1 MSLQV
6 CHCGWSKVTTY
17 HGLITHQGKMGC
29 TSRGVKVEES
39 EQQYMWGHIE
49 LTNNQKDFELDLYT
63 SIETDYYSDKSLQIC
78 QCGWS
83 KVTTYQGLRTHQGMM
98 GCTPKGVKVEAN
110 EQQYMWGHVG
120 LTDNQKDFR
129 LDVDTSIK
137 TDTTDYYSGMSL
149 QVCHCGW
156 SKVTTYQGLRIH
168 QGKMGCTPKKTR
180 SPKTE
185 ECDWNNQGEEVGQRK
200 HQPAKRTTV
209 KKENAPL
216 RPSTNSRTISAEKT
230 IKVEN
235 KSSFATPQHS
245 SQRATH
251 PKAGHQ
257 LQGSSTHPQ
266 RTDSRAMTGYWSHT
280 DSATAAAFKEEPKT
294 PTLPRS
300 SQRATNSMAG
310 HQMQDS
316 STHPQVN
323 GSDREHPTPTYPV
336 TVVRPKK
343 KDRKDQTLSQKS
355 DHREMAGNWSI
366 NSCTDSAPAA
376 TIKEE
381 PKSPLAIPQQ
391 SFHTASNSK
400 LQDFSTGVQV
410 NRSVGERPTVPRITV
425 VPPKERDHTLSQVK
439 SLVRE
444 RPTTTDPATV
454 VRPKGRGS
462 NIGTAFTTPQR
473 SFQTG
478 TNSKAGHQLQ
488 DFSTGVQL
496 NRSVGECPRSSPL
509 ATVGQPKEKDRKD
522 HSLSQARQEGFQS
535 ELQWKIQMKKENNC
549 EIRPAERACESA
561 PDSKCSNIQP
571 ISAAAE
577 ATKKKDPESLC
588 ETAQPDFSTGMK
600 LKELA
605 RMFSVTTTQETA
617 VRPKKKHRE
626 EQKLSQVKLLAQ
638 KLSAATTAQITEV
651 QPKEKEREDPK
662 LPQNVP
668 DTRSATTQMNA
679 ASGEATTEDPKID
692 SSTGTKLALSV
703 KELARMF
710 SATSEET
717 AVQLKGKH
725 REEKL
730 SQVRPSVKHV
740 TEVNLFAQKLSATT
754 AQETAGH
761 PKEKDMEVQN
771 LPQVRPDRNAA
782 DTAVKD
788 KIQTREQKV
797 AQGRSSVKARK
808 GSSEAKRLEITSVFS
823 EVVRVAENA
832 KQKSL
837 DLSLSTLR
845 TTTSTMMEQIQ
856 QNLDKLSAIEL
867 KWISKFAVDVKLDP
881 TTTHRCLVSVD
892 GKKVSSGGENQDAP
906 GSFGSVLGLNRLTSG
921 KSYWEVVVSNKTGW
935 NLGVARGGANREG
948 KLALK
953 PDNGYWVAEHYEN
966 KYAALTATPVCLSLK
981 EKPQKVGVFVDYE
994 ESLVSF
1000 YDVTAQS
1007 HIYSFTEC
1015 WFTGEI
1021 YPYFSL
1027 HLKGDGQSAN
1037 SLIISTVKHQ

>member
-6 CHCGWSKVTTY
+6 CHCGWSKITTY
-17 HGLITHQGKMGC
+17 HGLRTHQGKMGC
-29 TSRGVKVEES
+29 TPRGVKVEES

-63 SIETDYYSDKSLQIC
+63 SIETNTTDYYSDMSLQIC

-83 KVTTYQGLRTHQGMM
+83 KVTTYHGLRTHQGMM
-98 GCTPKGVKVEAN
+98 GCTPKGVKVEVN

-120 LTDNQKDFR
+120 HTDNQKDFR
-129 LDVDTSIK
+129 LDGYTSIK
-137 TDTTDYYSGMSL
+137 TGAADYYSDVSL

-156 SKVTTYQGLRIH
+156 SKVTTYHGLRIH

-180 SPKTE
+180 IPKTE
-185 ECDWNNQGEEVGQRK
+185 QCDWNNQWEEVGERK

-230 IKVEN
+230 GPIKVEN
-235 KSSFATPQHS
+235 KSSFATPQSS

-251 PKAGHQ
+251 PNAGHQ

-266 RTDSRAMTGYWSHT
+266 RTDSRAVTGYWSHT
-280 DSATAAAFKEEPKT
+280 DSATADAFKEEPKT
-294 PTLPRS
+294 PTIPRS
-300 SQRATNSMAG
+300 SQRATNSLAG

-316 STHPQVN
+316 STHPRVI
-323 GSDREHPTPTYPV
+323 GADREHPTPTYPV

-355 DHREMAGNWSI
+355 DRREMSGNWSI
-366 NSCTDSAPAA
+366 NSCTDFATVA

-381 PKSPLAIPQQ
+381 SKSPLAIPQQ
-391 SFHTASNSK
+391 SFHTTSNSE

-410 NRSVGERPTVPRITV
+410 NRSVGECPTVPRITV
-425 VPPKERDHTLSQVK
+425 VRPKERDHTLSQVK
-439 SLVRE
+439 SLVSE

-462 NIGTAFTTPQR
+462 NIGTAFTTPQQ

-478 TNSKAGHQLQ
+478 TNSKAGHRLQ

-509 ATVGQPKEKDRKD
+509 ATVVQPREKDRKD

-535 ELQWKIQMKKENNC
+535 ELPWKIQMRKEKFS

-561 PDSKCSNIQP
+561 PDSKCSNIQTN
-571 ISAAAE
+571 SAAAE
-577 ATKKKDPESLC
+577 ATKKKDPESSC

-605 RMFSVTTTQETA
+605 RMFSATTTQETA
-617 VRPKKKHRE
+617 VRPKKEHRG

-638 KLSAATTAQITEV
+638 KLSAGTTAQITEV
-651 QPKEKEREDPK
+651 QPKENDREDLK

-668 DTRSATTQMNA
+668 DTTSATTQMNP

-710 SATSEET
+710 SATTSEET
-717 AVQLKGKH
+717 AVRLKGKH
-725 REEKL
+725 REEKQ
-730 SQVRPSVKHV
+730 SQVK
-740 TEVNLFAQKLSATT
+740 LFAQKLSATT
-754 AQETAGH
+754 AQETAVH
-761 PKEKDMEVQN
+761 PKEKDKEVQN
-771 LPQVRPDRNAA
+771 LTQVRPDRNAA

-788 KIQTREQKV
+788 KIQTRDQKV
-797 AQGRSSVKARK
+797 AQGRSSVRARK
-808 GSSEAKRLEITSVFS
+808 GSSEAEWLEITSVFS
-823 EVVRVAENA
+823 EVVRVAEDA

-881 TTTHRCLVSVD
+881 TTAHRCLVSVD
-892 GKKVSSGGENQDAP
+892 GKKVEWE
-906 GSFGSVLGLNRLTSG
+906 V
-921 KSYWEVVVSNKTGW
+921 KSY
-935 NLGVARGGANREG
+935 
-948 KLALK
+948 
-953 PDNGYWVAEHYEN
+953 
-966 KYAALTATPVCLSLK
+966 
-981 EKPQKVGVFVDYE
+981 
-994 ESLVSF
+994 
-1000 YDVTAQS
+1000 
-1007 HIYSFTEC
+1007 
-1015 WFTGEI
+1015 
-1021 YPYFSL
+1021 
-1027 HLKGDGQSAN
+1027 
-1037 SLIISTVKHQ
+1037 

>member
-6 CHCGWSKVTTY
+6 CHCGWSKITTY
-17 HGLITHQGKMGC
+17 HGLRTHQGKMGC
-29 TSRGVKVEES
+29 TPRGVKVEES

-63 SIETDYYSDKSLQIC
+63 SIETNTTDYYSDMSLQIC

-83 KVTTYQGLRTHQGMM
+83 KVTTYHGLRTHQGMM
-98 GCTPKGVKVEAN
+98 GCTPKGVKVEVN

-120 LTDNQKDFR
+120 HTDNQKDFR
-129 LDVDTSIK
+129 LDGYTSIK
-137 TDTTDYYSGMSL
+137 TGAADYYSDVSL

-156 SKVTTYQGLRIH
+156 SKVTTYHGLRIH

-180 SPKTE
+180 IPKTE
-185 ECDWNNQGEEVGQRK
+185 QCDWNNQWEEVGERK

-230 IKVEN
+230 GPIKVEN
-235 KSSFATPQHS
+235 KSSFATPQSS

-251 PKAGHQ
+251 PNAGHQ

-266 RTDSRAMTGYWSHT
+266 RTDSRAVTGYWSHT
-280 DSATAAAFKEEPKT
+280 DSATADAFKEEPKT
-294 PTLPRS
+294 PTIPRS
-300 SQRATNSMAG
+300 SQRATNSLAG

-316 STHPQVN
+316 STHPRVI
-323 GSDREHPTPTYPV
+323 GADREHPTPTYPV

-355 DHREMAGNWSI
+355 DRREMSGNWSI
-366 NSCTDSAPAA
+366 NSCTDFATVA

-381 PKSPLAIPQQ
+381 SKSPLAIPQQ
-391 SFHTASNSK
+391 SFHTTSNS
-400 LQDFSTGVQV
+400 
-410 NRSVGERPTVPRITV
+410 E
-425 VPPKERDHTLSQVK
+425 
-439 SLVRE
+439 
-444 RPTTTDPATV
+444 
-454 VRPKGRGS
+454 
-462 NIGTAFTTPQR
+462 
-473 SFQTG
+473 
-478 TNSKAGHQLQ
+478 LQ

-509 ATVGQPKEKDRKD
+509 ATVVQPREKDRKD

-535 ELQWKIQMKKENNC
+535 ELPWKIQMRKEKFS

-561 PDSKCSNIQP
+561 PDSKCSNIQTN
-571 ISAAAE
+571 SAAAE
-577 ATKKKDPESLC
+577 ATKKKDPESSC

-605 RMFSVTTTQETA
+605 RMFSATTTQETA
-617 VRPKKKHRE
+617 VRPKKEHRG

-638 KLSAATTAQITEV
+638 KLSAGTTAQITEV
-651 QPKEKEREDPK
+651 QPKENDREDLK

-668 DTRSATTQMNA
+668 DTTSATTQMNP

-710 SATSEET
+710 SATTSEET
-717 AVQLKGKH
+717 AVRLKGKH
-725 REEKL
+725 REEKQ
-730 SQVRPSVKHV
+730 SQVK
-740 TEVNLFAQKLSATT
+740 LFAQKLSATT
-754 AQETAGH
+754 AQETAVH
-761 PKEKDMEVQN
+761 PKEKDKEVQN
-771 LPQVRPDRNAA
+771 LTQVRPDRNAA

-788 KIQTREQKV
+788 KIQTRDQKV
-797 AQGRSSVKARK
+797 AQGRSSVRARK
-808 GSSEAKRLEITSVFS
+808 GSSEAEWLEITSVFS
-823 EVVRVAENA
+823 EVVRVAEDA

-881 TTTHRCLVSVD
+881 TTAHRCLVSVD
-892 GKKVSSGGENQDAP
+892 GKKVSSRRENQDTP

-935 NLGVARGGANREG
+935 NLGVARGMARGGANREG
-948 KLALK
+948 KLSLK
-953 PDNGYWVAEHYEN
+953 PDNGYWVTEHYEN

-1007 HIYSFTEC
+1007 HIYSFTGC

-1037 SLIISTVKHQ
+1037 SLIISTVKH

>member
-1 MSLQV
+1 
-6 CHCGWSKVTTY
+6 
-17 HGLITHQGKMGC
+17 
-29 TSRGVKVEES
+29 
-39 EQQYMWGHIE
+39 
-49 LTNNQKDFELDLYT
+49 
-63 SIETDYYSDKSLQIC
+63 
-78 QCGWS
+78 
-83 KVTTYQGLRTHQGMM
+83 MM
-98 GCTPKGVKVEAN
+98 GCTPKGVRVEAN

-129 LDVDTSIK
+129 LDVNTSIK
-137 TDTTDYYSGMSL
+137 TGKFCTDG
-149 QVCHCGW
+149 
-156 SKVTTYQGLRIH
+156 
-168 QGKMGCTPKKTR
+168 MGCTPKKTR
-180 SPKTE
+180 IPKTE
-185 ECDWNNQGEEVGQRK
+185 QCDWNNRGEEVGQRK
-200 HQPAKRTTV
+200 HQRAKRTTV
-209 KKENAPL
+209 KEENAPL
-216 RPSTNSRTISAEKT
+216 QPSTNSRTISAEKT
-230 IKVEN
+230 GPIKVEN
-235 KSSFATPQHS
+235 KSSFATPQRS

-257 LQGSSTHPQ
+257 LQGSSTHLQ
-266 RTDSRAMTGYWSHT
+266 RTDSRALTGYWSHT

-316 STHPQVN
+316 STHPRVN
-323 GSDREHPTPTYPV
+323 GSDREHPIPTYPV

-366 NSCTDSAPAA
+366 NSCTDSATAA

-381 PKSPLAIPQQ
+381 PKPPLAIPQQ

-410 NRSVGERPTVPRITV
+410 NRSVGERPTVPRKTV
-425 VPPKERDHTLSQVK
+425 VRPKERDHTLSQVK

-454 VRPKGRGS
+454 VQPEGRGSNIGTAFATPQRSSQRATHPKAGHQLQGSSTHLQRTDSRALTGYWSHTDSATAAAFKEDPKTPTLPRSSQRATNSMAGHPMQDSSTHPRVNGSDREHPIPTYPVTVVRPKKKDRKDQTLSQKSDHREMAGNWSINSCTDSATAATIKEEPKPPLAIPQQSFHTASNSKLQDFSTGVQVNRSVGSVPTVPRKTVVRPKERDHTLSQVKSLVRERPTTTDPATVVQPEGRGS
-462 NIGTAFTTPQR
+462 NIGTAFTTPQL

-478 TNSKAGHQLQ
+478 TNSKAGHWLQ
-488 DFSTGVQL
+488 DFSTGV
-496 NRSVGECPRSSPL
+496 
-509 ATVGQPKEKDRKD
+509 
-522 HSLSQARQEGFQS
+522 
-535 ELQWKIQMKKENNC
+535 
-549 EIRPAERACESA
+549 
-561 PDSKCSNIQP
+561 
-571 ISAAAE
+571 
-577 ATKKKDPESLC
+577 
-588 ETAQPDFSTGMK
+588 
-600 LKELA
+600 
-605 RMFSVTTTQETA
+605 
-617 VRPKKKHRE
+617 
-626 EQKLSQVKLLAQ
+626 QVKLLAQ

-668 DTRSATTQMNA
+668 DTRSAITQMNP

-710 SATSEET
+710 SSATSEET
-717 AVQLKGKH
+717 AIRLKGKH

-730 SQVRPSVKHV
+730 SQ
-740 TEVNLFAQKLSATT
+740 VNLFAQKLSATT
-754 AQETAGH
+754 AQETAVH
-761 PKEKDMEVQN
+761 PKEKDKEVQN
-771 LPQVRPDRNAA
+771 LTQVRPGRNAA

-788 KIQTREQKV
+788 KIQMREQKV
-797 AQGRSSVKARK
+797 AQGRSSVKACK

-823 EVVRVAENA
+823 EVVRVAEDA

-837 DLSLSTLR
+837 DRSLSTLR

-867 KWISKFAVDVKLDP
+867 KWISTFAVDVKLDP
-881 TTTHRCLVSVD
+881 ITAHRCLVSVD

-921 KSYWEVVVSNKTGW
+921 KSYWEVIVSNKTGW

-948 KLALK
+948 KLSLK
-953 PDNGYWVAEHYEN
+953 PDNGYYVVEHYEN

-1037 SLIISTVKHQ
+1037 SLIISTVKQQ